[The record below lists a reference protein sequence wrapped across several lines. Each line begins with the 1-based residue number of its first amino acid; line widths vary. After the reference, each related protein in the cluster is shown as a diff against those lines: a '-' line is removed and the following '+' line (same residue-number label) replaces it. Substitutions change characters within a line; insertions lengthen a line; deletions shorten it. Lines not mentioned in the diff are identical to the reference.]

1 MSFANSSVQNSYK
14 PDTRVL
20 NAITALTARVA
31 TLEAEKTAIQ
41 AENTEL
47 RTGLELLYEWAK
59 TLTHTTTSETSG
71 GSWLGSSIPPSPG
84 P

>member
-1 MSFANSSVQNSYK
+1 MSFASTSVQNSYK

-41 AENTEL
+41 AENAEL
-47 RTGLELLYEWAK
+47 LRRLELLYEWAK
-59 TLTHTTTSETSG
+59 TLTRTTTSESSG
-71 GSWLGSSIPPSPG
+71 ASG
-84 P
+84 